1 MISVL
6 TLTYKRHHLLEEAI
20 QSFLS
25 QELEGCEMV
34 IINDNKDV
42 DYIYEHPNVRVI
54 NHKERYQ
61 WSLLETMIKNP
72 RKLRKSMSGM
82 MMTMKETCL

>member
-54 NHKERYQ
+54 NHKERFP
-61 WSLLETMIKNP
+61 SISSKLEKMRSPFLVYTSNN
-72 RKLRKSMSGM
+72 
-82 MMTMKETCL
+82 